1 MATVELKLNLRK
13 PGNYAF
19 FCPVTKL
26 HLTLTNPVGTTDRVS
41 AYIIRGVKSKTL
53 IDINNVIN
61 LETGELNVNNKTKSE
76 EVKKTESVKSE
87 ATATQDQKEELSQ
100 EAEVVVEEKKTT
112 KKGRRAQANPV
123 DESAKG

>member
-53 IDINNVIN
+53 IDVNNVVD
-61 LETGELNVNNKTKSE
+61 LETGKVNAKNKKSE
-76 EVKKTESVKSE
+76 PEVVAQPVKSE

-100 EAEVVVEEKKTT
+100 EAEVVVEEKKTA
-112 KKGRRAQANPV
+112 KRGKRAQLNPV